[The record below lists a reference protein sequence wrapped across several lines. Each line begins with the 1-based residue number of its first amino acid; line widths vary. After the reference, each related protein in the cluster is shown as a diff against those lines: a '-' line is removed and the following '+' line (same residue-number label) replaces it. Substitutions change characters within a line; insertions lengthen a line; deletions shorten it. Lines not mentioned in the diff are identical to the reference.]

1 MGTGMCRRIA
11 AAVARVAASI
21 LVASIAACGPTDK
34 ARAAGA
40 ERQRIHC
47 LEHFCPGDREPARDS
62 ARDELLKLDG
72 RWFIGPQSYFSSGMN
87 GGSFYWPSGRALRSE
102 VPGNPRTALEKLDE
116 DVIEIFLRSYM
127 LPTTPTGY
135 ALIQLAEKNDW
146 IAERRTLRPGL
157 EQIRMKH
164 VLGPRDLYIDDM
176 TYYVATELTGTD
188 GLPPVA
194 QCNHDDPRNG
204 GGTGFL
210 WQDRI
215 WAGIRMN
222 QQHCADWPEI
232 YQTLMSILALL
243 REAEQ

>member
-1 MGTGMCRRIA
+1 MSAT
-11 AAVARVAASI
+11 
-21 LVASIAACGPTDK
+21 
-34 ARAAGA
+34 ARAIERAAFYSGA
-40 ERQRIHC
+40 NHTGS
-47 LEHFCPGDREPARDS
+47 HGGDYS
-62 ARDELLKLDG
+62 DG
-72 RWFIGPQSYFSSGMN
+72 QGVAPLVCR
-87 GGSFYWPSGRALRSE
+87 
-102 VPGNPRTALEKLDE
+102 
-116 DVIEIFLRSYM
+116 
-127 LPTTPTGY
+127 
-135 ALIQLAEKNDW
+135 
-146 IAERRTLRPGL
+146 LRPGL